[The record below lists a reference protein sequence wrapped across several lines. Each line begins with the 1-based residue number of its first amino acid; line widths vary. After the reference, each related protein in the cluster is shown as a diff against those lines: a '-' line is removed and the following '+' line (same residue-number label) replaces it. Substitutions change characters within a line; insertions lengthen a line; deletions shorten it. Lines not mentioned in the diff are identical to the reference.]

1 LSTEDIQS
9 SKFFSHIS
17 PTGSHAL
24 LSSRAITKLIDYMA
38 RLKGKRSSKS
48 PAWDLDAFTRVL
60 RLLEKSMREIEEIT
74 VFDEPKRVEKKAKMT
89 KGKKNSKSPEMEEE
103 EPVKEE
109 IELSE
114 EKVAALEGDLQKAAD
129 TGIAAAAVLTLLDL
143 EGLPK
148 QVSRS
153 ILTT

>member
-1 LSTEDIQS
+1 
-9 SKFFSHIS
+9 
-17 PTGSHAL
+17 
-24 LSSRAITKLIDYMA
+24 MA
-38 RLKGKRSSKS
+38 RLKGKRSAKS

-74 VFDEPKRVEKKAKMT
+74 VFDEPRRIEKKSKVI

-109 IELSE
+109 VELSE
-114 EKVAALEGDLQKAAD
+114 EKVAALEEDLQRAANA
-129 TGIAAAAVLTLLDL
+129 GIAAAAVLTLLDL

-148 QVSRS
+148 QVSRL
-153 ILTT
+153 ILQIKLGFG